1 MATPESESGLEFVE
15 TTELIKELQKRHDDF
30 VLIAAQ
36 DRSREFDDMTFC
48 FRGSLHGIL
57 GLISVGELAVK
68 NGIGGAEIDDDSLN

>member
-1 MATPESESGLEFVE
+1 MDTPDSSLELTD
-15 TTELIKELQKRHDDF
+15 TTALIEELQKRHDDF

-36 DRSREFDDMTFC
+36 NRSKEFDDMTFC

-68 NGIGGAEIDDDSLN
+68 NGIGGAELDDDSTN